1 MKVKKLL
8 NIILLKFHV
17 SKESNT
23 LDLVNIDFR
32 VSIVL

>member
-17 SKESNT
+17 SKEANT

-32 VSIVL
+32 ISVVL